1 MARQLL
7 AVSALAIM
15 RTGRTTSQL
24 RKGSRGL
31 VLVLVQRDRCGQK
44 RECGPD
50 TLAKYV
56 NCSLANH
63 ASSFKERKRRLSLRL
78 LRPHIWRDLLYLILR
93 TVRSKIPSVHLHVFT
108 GGLRRLYNDQHWS
121 RKNQLKQSE
130 ARRARRMHSRK
141 ILLLFVTF
149 LVSVAVTSA

>member
-24 RKGSRGL
+24 RKGNRG
-31 VLVLVQRDRCGQK
+31 LVLVQRDRCGQK
-44 RECGPD
+44 RECGSD
-50 TLAKYV
+50 TAKYV

-121 RKNQLKQSE
+121 RRNQLKQSE
-130 ARRARRMHSRK
+130 ARRARSMHSRK